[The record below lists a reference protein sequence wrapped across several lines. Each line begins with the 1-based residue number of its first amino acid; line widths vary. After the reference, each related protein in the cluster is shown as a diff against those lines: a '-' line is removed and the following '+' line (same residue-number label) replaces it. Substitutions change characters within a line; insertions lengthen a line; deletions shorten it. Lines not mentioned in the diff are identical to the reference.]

1 MVNVLG
7 VVVLGASKTLF
18 VSLLTERVILK
29 LTLEIL
35 EWLAKQSTNKVDDR
49 LVVLMRERLRETWVV

>member
-1 MVNVLG
+1 MSLLG
-7 VVVLGASKTLF
+7 AVVLGASKTLL

-35 EWLAKQSTNKVDDR
+35 EWASKRNSNKIDDR
-49 LVVLMRERLRETWVV
+49 VVELMRERLQESGVV

>member
-35 EWLAKQSTNKVDDR
+35 EWLAKKSSNSVDDKI
-49 LVVLMRERLRETWVV
+49 VLMMRERLAESGVV